1 MIKINTWKNLE
12 AAFAG
17 ESMAFQKYT
26 YFAKIARINGDEETA
41 KLFEETAK
49 HELAH
54 AQGHLLNLYPI
65 KQMTTKKCLELARD
79 GEKFEYTE
87 MYPQYAKEAEEEN
100 ASDEIKKEFQEGI
113 TECQEHEATFIDR
126 LEKVNKV
133 FNGLA
138 KVEEEH
144 YKNYNEALKNSSNKS
159 FSVSD
164 KYLNSSE
171 D

>member
-1 MIKINTWKNLE
+1 MKKIKTWKNLE

-26 YFAKIARINGDEETA
+26 YFAKIARKNGDEETA
-41 KLFEETAK
+41 RLFEETAK

-54 AQGHLLNLYPI
+54 AQGHLLNLYPMN
-65 KQMTTKKCLELARD
+65 QMTTQKCLELARD

-100 ASDEIKKEFQEGI
+100 ASDELKQEFQDGI
-113 TECQEHEATFIDR
+113 KECQEHEATFIDR
-126 LEKVNKV
+126 LDKINKV
-133 FNGLA
+133 FKGLA

-144 YKNYNEALKNSSNKS
+144 FKNYNSAIKNVNDKS
-159 FSVSD
+159 FKVSD
-164 KYLNSSE
+164 SYLKTENN
-171 D
+171 